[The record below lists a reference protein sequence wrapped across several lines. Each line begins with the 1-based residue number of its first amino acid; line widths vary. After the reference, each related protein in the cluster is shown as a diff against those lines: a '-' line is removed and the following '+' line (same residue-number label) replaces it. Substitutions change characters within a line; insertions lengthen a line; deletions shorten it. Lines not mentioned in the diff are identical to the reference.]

1 MRRVAR
7 EVGVEAM
14 SLYNHVQDKD
24 DLLQGICDR
33 VMGDFVF
40 PEPTEDWAEMCK
52 AGARSWRN
60 VLQAHP
66 DVMRLFA
73 ETHGPSPM
81 SPGALLPT
89 EFALRL
95 LREGGLSD
103 RDTVQAFHALGGY
116 IQGFVMMEGGS
127 IHKSEGASGVF
138 ETRPHSSIQRRSRR
152 SARCPGTSRIA
163 PRTSNSSSAWT
174 CWSGA
179 SRRGSRPPDA
189 GRRVPRGLRPGGGR
203 QAPRARDRL
212 ARDPGLGLPGA
223 ARPHRSGAARA
234 DGARRR
240 PARTRSASRCSDPS
254 RAAAI
259 RSARAPRSRRGSSP
273 PTARAPPR
281 SR

>member
-1 MRRVAR
+1 MTTTKPRERLTRDRVIDAGLLVMDTEGLEAVSMRRVAR

-127 IHKSEGASGVF
+127 IHKSEGRERSLRDASAQLDPEAFPALSAVSRYFADCSADEQF
-138 ETRPHSSIQRRSRR
+138 EF
-152 SARCPGTSRIA
+152 GL
-163 PRTSNSSSAWT
+163 
-174 CWSGA
+174 
-179 SRRGSRPPDA
+179 DLL
-189 GRRVPRGLRPGGGR
+189 VRGL
-203 QAPRARDRL
+203 QAKVAN
-212 ARDPGLGLPGA
+212 A
-223 ARPHRSGAARA
+223 
-234 DGARRR
+234 
-240 PARTRSASRCSDPS
+240 
-254 RAAAI
+254 
-259 RSARAPRSRRGSSP
+259 
-273 PTARAPPR
+273 
-281 SR
+281 

>member
-1 MRRVAR
+1 MTTTKPRERLTRDRVIDAGLLVMDTEGLEAVSMRRVAR

-73 ETHGPSPM
+73 ETHGPSPHLAG
-81 SPGALLPT
+81 SAPSDRVRPASAP
-89 EFALRL
+89 R
-95 LREGGLSD
+95 GGLSD

-127 IHKSEGASGVF
+127 IHKSEGAGGIF
-138 ETRPHSSIQRRSRR
+138 D
-152 SARCPGTSRIA
+152 
-163 PRTSNSSSAWT
+163 
-174 CWSGA
+174 A
-179 SRRGSRPPDA
+179 STNLDPDA
-189 GRRVPRGLRPGGGR
+189 FPALRAVSRYFADCSADEQFEFGLDLLVRGL
-203 QAPRARDRL
+203 QAKVA
-212 ARDPGLGLPGA
+212 
-223 ARPHRSGAARA
+223 
-234 DGARRR
+234 
-240 PARTRSASRCSDPS
+240 
-254 RAAAI
+254 
-259 RSARAPRSRRGSSP
+259 
-273 PTARAPPR
+273 TA
-281 SR
+281 

>member
-1 MRRVAR
+1 MTTTKPRERLTRDRVIDAGLLVMDTEGLEAVSMRRVAR

-40 PEPTEDWAEMCK
+40 PEATEDWAEMCK

-73 ETHGPSPM
+73 ETHGPSPL

-95 LREGGLSD
+95 LRDGGLSD

-127 IHKSEGASGVF
+127 IHKSEGGSGVF
-138 ETRPHSSIQRRSRR
+138 DT
-152 SARCPGTSRIA
+152 SAHLDPEAFPALCAVSPYFA
-163 PRTSNSSSAWT
+163 DCSADEQFEF
-174 CWSGA
+174 GL
-179 SRRGSRPPDA
+179 DLL
-189 GRRVPRGLRPGGGR
+189 VRGL
-203 QAPRARDRL
+203 QAKVA
-212 ARDPGLGLPGA
+212 
-223 ARPHRSGAARA
+223 
-234 DGARRR
+234 
-240 PARTRSASRCSDPS
+240 
-254 RAAAI
+254 
-259 RSARAPRSRRGSSP
+259 
-273 PTARAPPR
+273 TA
-281 SR
+281 